1 MAPYYPLGRRI
12 KRAGAILMYCEKPH
26 LTHTLGATAMKR
38 ITMTLLACLVLLAS
52 PGCKSTDAAEER
64 HQAEVTEVLEP
75 FECGTITRLHT
86 YQGIF
91 LASQPSPEDLEQAK
105 AGGVVTVVNLRHGA
119 EHPEFDEKLFVE
131 GLGLRYINI
140 PWNGADELT
149 DEVFERARD
158 VLRNEHR
165 PVLMHC
171 SSANRV
177 GAVWLPWRVLDGGLE
192 FEEALAEAKIIGLKS
207 PAYEEAARAYID
219 RVRRSH

>member
-1 MAPYYPLGRRI
+1 MNRI
-12 KRAGAILMYCEKPH
+12 
-26 LTHTLGATAMKR
+26 AMN
-38 ITMTLLACLVLLAS
+38 LLACLLLLMS
-52 PGCKSTDAAEER
+52 PGCRSTDAPTEG

-86 YQGIF
+86 YQGVF

-105 AGGVVTVVNLRHGA
+105 AGGVVTVVSLRHA
-119 EHPEFDEKLFVE
+119 SEHPDFDEKHFVE

-149 DEVFERARD
+149 DAVFDRARD

-177 GAVWLPWRVLDGGLE
+177 GAVWLPWRVLDGCIE
-192 FEEALAEAKIIGLKS
+192 FEEALAEAKIIGLRS
-207 PAYEEAARAYID
+207 PAYEEAARAYIE
-219 RVRRSH
+219 RIRRSH